1 MFITSGSI
9 LGMACGLLL
18 FAGCATANSSGRSV
32 VGPSVT
38 KAASGKASEQLWV
51 LDSGW
56 HTGLILPRSE
66 LGAPLTGLIQ
76 DLPAARYFVFGWG
89 NRKFYM
95 ASRPSVFAHLGA
107 LFPSQS
113 VVLVDTCGVAPRAC
127 FTKQVKLRFLAVSTA
142 GIGRLDRYLV
152 RSLQRNT
159 RGGFEPLAQGPDA
172 GSEFFASPLSYDA
185 FHTCNTWTAEA
196 LHVSGLPVSY
206 HGVIFADQVWRQLK

>member
-18 FAGCATANSSGRSV
+18 LAGCATANSSGRPV

-56 HTGLILPRSE
+56 HTGLILSRAE
-66 LGAPLTGLIQ
+66 LGQPLTALLQ
-76 DLPAARYFVFGWG
+76 RLPHSQYFAFGWG
-89 NRKFYM
+89 NRKFYI
-95 ASRPSVFAHLGA
+95 VAHPTLAMDIAA
-107 LFPSQS
+107 LFPSRG
-113 VVLVDTCGVAPRAC
+113 VVLVDACEVAPRAC
-127 FTKQVKLRFLAVSTA
+127 FSSEVRLRSMSVTGD
-142 GIGRLDRYLV
+142 GINRLDDYLV
-152 RSLQRNT
+152 YSLQKDAQ
-159 RGGFEPLAQGPDA
+159 GKFEPVAPGPDPD
-172 GSEFFASPLSYDA
+172 SEFFASGLSYDV

-196 LHVSGLPVSY
+196 LHVAGLPVSY

>member
-1 MFITSGSI
+1 MKSRRALIGLI
-9 LGMACGLLL
+9 LLL
-18 FAGCATANSSGRSV
+18 CGCVVPSPASRPTAAPANPKTPDR
-32 VGPSVT
+32 
-38 KAASGKASEQLWV
+38 LWV

-66 LGAPLTGLIQ
+66 LGVPLAGLVQ
-76 DLPAARYFVFGWG
+76 DLPAAQYFVFGWG

-95 ASRPSVFAHLGA
+95 APRPSVFAHLGA
-107 LFPSQS
+107 LFPSRS
-113 VVLVDTCGVAPRAC
+113 VVLVDTCTVAPRAC
-127 FTKQVKLRFLAVSTA
+127 FTKQVKLQFLAVSTA
-142 GIGRLDRYLV
+142 GIGRLDRFLD

-159 RGGFEPLAQGPDA
+159 RGSFRPLAPGPDA

-196 LHVSGLPVSY
+196 LQVAGLPVSY